1 MTAYINLNNMNVAL
15 ETSVRRGVRAQR
27 VQFGDGYSQ
36 ILTDGLNSQSEVW
49 ECSTG
54 PLDLDD
60 AYGIE
65 SYLYRQGGQ
74 AFEWTPPDATKTFTA
89 QFEGGELDLGYKNIS
104 TLSLDGFT
112 RPANYTANLATG
124 LLTSVDIANLTDVEV
139 TLTLNAKNYIL
150 EQGWQLTYISPV
162 IVRLTFALRQVY
174 V

>member
-36 ILTDGLNSQSEVW
+36 ILTDGINSQSEVW

-54 PLDLDD
+54 PLALED

-65 SYLYRQGGQ
+65 SYLYRQAGR
-74 AFEWTPPDATKTFTA
+74 AFLWTPPDATKTFDA
-89 QFEGGELDLGYKNIS
+89 QFEDGELDLGYRNIS
-104 TLSLDGFT
+104 TLALDGYT
-112 RPANYTANLATG
+112 RPTNYTANLATG
-124 LLTSVDIANLTDVEV
+124 LLTSVDIDDLTDVQV
-139 TLTLNAKNYIL
+139 TLTLNSRNYIL
-150 EQGWQLTYISPV
+150 EQGWQFNYISPV
-162 IVRLTFALRQVY
+162 IARLSFALRQVY

>member
-15 ETSVRRGVRAQR
+15 ETSVRRGVRSQR

-36 ILTDGLNSQSEVW
+36 VLTDGINSQSEIW

-54 PLDLDD
+54 PLALED

-65 SYLYRQGGQ
+65 SYLYRQAGQ
-74 AFEWTPPDATKTFTA
+74 AFPWVPPDATKTFTA
-89 QFEGGELDLGYKNIS
+89 QFQSGQLDLGFRNLS
-104 TLSLDGFT
+104 TLSLDGYL
-112 RPANYTANLATG
+112 RPTNYTANLATG

-150 EQGWQLTYISPV
+150 EQGWQLNYISPV
-162 IVRLTFALRQVY
+162 IVSLTFALKQVY

>member
-1 MTAYINLNNMNVAL
+1 
-15 ETSVRRGVRAQR
+15 
-27 VQFGDGYSQ
+27 
-36 ILTDGLNSQSEVW
+36 
-49 ECSTG
+49 
-54 PLDLDD
+54 
-60 AYGIE
+60 
-65 SYLYRQGGQ
+65 LYRQGGQ

-89 QFEGGELDLGYKNIS
+89 QFEGGQLDLGYRNIS

-112 RPANYTANLATG
+112 RPTNYTANLATG

-139 TLTLNAKNYIL
+139 TLTLNGKNYIL

>member
-36 ILTDGLNSQSEVW
+36 ILTDGINSQSEVW

-54 PLDLDD
+54 PLDLED

-65 SYLYRQGGQ
+65 SYLYRQAGR
-74 AFEWTPPDATKTFTA
+74 AFRWTPTDATKTFDA
-89 QFEGGELDLGYKNIS
+89 QFGDGELDLCYRDIS
-104 TLSLDGFT
+104 TLALDGYT
-112 RPANYTANLATG
+112 RPTNYTANLATG
-124 LLTSVDIANLTDVEV
+124 LLTSVDIDDLTDVQV
-139 TLTLNAKNYIL
+139 TLTLNSRNYIV
-150 EQGWQLTYISPV
+150 EQGWQFNYISPV
-162 IVRLTFALRQVY
+162 IARLSFALRQVY

>member
-36 ILTDGLNSQSEVW
+36 ILTDGINSQTEVW

-54 PLDLDD
+54 PLDLED

-65 SYLYRQGGQ
+65 SYLYRQAGR
-74 AFEWTPPDATKTFTA
+74 AFLWTPPDATKTFDA
-89 QFEGGELDLGYKNIS
+89 QFEDGELDLGYRDIS
-104 TLSLDGFT
+104 TLALDGYT
-112 RPANYTANLATG
+112 RPTNYTANLATG
-124 LLTSVDIANLTDVEV
+124 LLTSVDIDDLTDVQV
-139 TLTLNAKNYIL
+139 TLTLNSRNYIV
-150 EQGWQLTYISPV
+150 EQGWQFNYISPV
-162 IVRLTFALRQVY
+162 IARLSFALRQVY